1 MAAGGGR
8 MYWLPLV
15 AAMGCK
21 QLPNMRELKDLL
33 PEVQFDELK
42 VDDIDFQRLEAKFV
56 LDVTNPYPVE
66 LDLAETSWKL
76 GLAGS
81 PFLDGTNEKGT
92 LIAASE
98 TSKVR
103 IPFTMRWADAFA
115 VVSQAREAD
124 TMPYTLDADLGFD
137 SPVGRVD
144 VPLHREG
151 DMPALH
157 APKIS
162 LKGLRVAGLDLA
174 KQTATI
180 EVDLGLDSEQASALT
195 FEAFEYGL
203 KLAGN
208 DVASGRA
215 QVGSVQDSKT
225 VTLPADIRLVA
236 LGEAAIEALTK
247 KKPVKVRLTGD
258 ASVGTPFGVVPFDFD
273 ESADLTPR

>member
-1 MAAGGGR
+1 
-8 MYWLPLV
+8 MYWLPVV

-21 QLPNMRELKDLL
+21 QLPNMRDLKDLL
-33 PEVQFDELK
+33 PEVHFDELK
-42 VDDIDFQRLEAKFV
+42 VDQIDFQKLDAKFV
-56 LDVTNPYPVE
+56 LDVTNPYPLE
-66 LDLAETSWKL
+66 LALAETSWKL

-92 LIAASE
+92 VIAASE

-103 IPFTMRWADAFA
+103 IPFTMRWVDAFA
-115 VVSQAREAD
+115 VVSQAREGD
-124 TMPYTLDADLGFD
+124 TMPYSLDAELGFD
-137 SPVGRVD
+137 SPVGRVEI
-144 VPLHREG
+144 PLHREG

-157 APKIS
+157 APRLS

-180 EVDLGLDSEQASALT
+180 EVDLGLQSDQPSALT
-195 FEAFEYGL
+195 FEAFQYGL
-203 KLAGN
+203 KLAGH

-215 QVGSVQDSKT
+215 QVGAVQDSKT
-225 VTLPADIRLVA
+225 VTLPADIRLIA
-236 LGEAAIEALTK
+236 LGEAVVDSLTQ

>member
-1 MAAGGGR
+1 MR
-8 MYWLPLV
+8 LLPWLLLG
-15 AAMGCK
+15 GCK
-21 QLPNMRELKDLL
+21 QLPNMRDLKDLL
-33 PEVQFDELK
+33 PEVHFDELK
-42 VDDIDFQRLEAKFV
+42 VDDIDFQKLEARFV

-92 LIAASE
+92 LISASE

-103 IPFTMRWADAFA
+103 IPFTMRWTDAFA
-115 VVSQAREAD
+115 VVSQARASD
-124 TMPYTLDADLGFD
+124 TLPYTLDADLGFD

-157 APKIS
+157 APKLS
-162 LKGLRVAGLDLA
+162 LKGLRVAGLDLGR
-174 KQTATI
+174 QTATI
-180 EVDLGLDSEQASALT
+180 EVDLGLDSDQPSALT
-195 FEAFEYGL
+195 FEAFQYGL
-203 KLAGN
+203 KLAGH
-208 DVASGRA
+208 DVASGTA
-215 QVGSVQDSKT
+215 QVGAVQDNKT

-236 LGEAAIEALTK
+236 LGEAVVDALTQ

>member
-92 LIAASE
+92 VIAASE